1 MYDLL
6 CKKASGKLFD
16 THEFSLLKIDTSKL
30 KDVIFYRDNVF
41 ELDGSFV
48 AIYTMQAI
56 PPDAITKALNFSV

>member
-30 KDVIFYRDNVF
+30 KDVIFYHDNVF
-41 ELDGSFV
+41 ELNGNFV
-48 AIYTMQAI
+48 AIYTMQGI
-56 PPDAITKALNFSV
+56 PPDAIVKVMDFVV